1 MKREKTKGGYKKM
14 YICSSWQVDHVAE
27 EDRTSKIIL
36 EAQIVFHGLKNKT
49 QIWIGKEGNT
59 ELGRFENV

>member
-1 MKREKTKGGYKKM
+1 MD
-14 YICSSWQVDHVAE
+14 ICNSWQVDHVA

-59 ELGRFENV
+59 ELGRFGKV

>member
-1 MKREKTKGGYKKM
+1 M